1 VSNSPGRREVAH
13 RLFAAEF
20 DDADFSYSESDEERA
35 PNYVVTPTGARVN
48 RLFLVGVL
56 TEVEQVNEEML
67 RARIVDPTGA
77 FVVYAGQYQ
86 PDELAFLERV
96 EPPTFLAVT
105 GKART
110 FEPDDSDRVFTSVRP
125 ESINEVDAETR
136 DRWAVNAAERTLE
149 RIETMAA
156 ALESGLSGDDLRAAL
171 VDAGVEESFA
181 AGVPLALDH
190 YGTTP
195 DYLGALREVCLDVAR
210 LVADETEEARGLDV
224 APGEGDGDPSALADP
239 DLVIE
244 APATE
249 PAAGAESA
257 GAGEPEPDVEA
268 DPSETESGEPSSTD
282 AGADGTDV
290 SEPEAAERES
300 SEAEPV
306 EASSGSPGS
315 DAGAAPEPTS
325 ETTDVDAEPA
335 TDAGATVETTSEATT
350 APEASTETTPADD
363 GDDIGDFEPGEF
375 DDDAESPEESPE
387 DVLEEDERREIEE
400 EYGTDFSTASEV
412 EEPGEAGGSGSEA
425 EPAEGTAETES
436 EPETAAESEP
446 ETEPTPEPDA
456 TETEGSER
464 ERSAVDEETSGEAA
478 DEADVSTD
486 ETPDE
491 EAAANVEAAAEEEA
505 AADVEAEDEEAED
518 EETSDAEEHGTDEES
533 ASEAADADVSVEEAV
548 MAAMEDLDDGDGA
561 DRDALVARV
570 TDRTGASADE
580 VDDAIQDLLM
590 SGQCYEP
597 DDGLLKPI

>member
-224 APGEGDGDPSALADP
+224 APGEGGGDPSALAVP

-268 DPSETESGEPSSTD
+268 EPSETESAEPSSTD

-290 SEPEAAERES
+290 SEPEAAEPES
-300 SEAEPV
+300 PEAEPV

-325 ETTDVDAEPA
+325 ETSDVDAEPA

-363 GDDIGDFEPGEF
+363 GDDIGEFEPGEF

-425 EPAEGTAETES
+425 ESEPAEATAETES
-436 EPETAAESEP
+436 EPETAAKSETEAESDPKTAAESEP

-491 EAAANVEAAAEEEA
+491 EAAAA
-505 AADVEAEDEEAED
+505 EEAED

>member
-224 APGEGDGDPSALADP
+224 APGEGGGDPSALAVP

-268 DPSETESGEPSSTD
+268 EPSETESAEPSSTD

-290 SEPEAAERES
+290 SEPEAAEPES
-300 SEAEPV
+300 PEAEPV

-325 ETTDVDAEPA
+325 ETSDVDAEPA

-350 APEASTETTPADD
+350 APEASTETTPDDD
-363 GDDIGDFEPGEF
+363 GDDIGEFEPGEF
-375 DDDAESPEESPE
+375 DDDAASREESPE

-425 EPAEGTAETES
+425 EPEPAEATAETES
-436 EPETAAESEP
+436 EPETAAESETEAEAESDPKTAAESKP
-446 ETEPTPEPDA
+446 ETEPTPEPDS

-478 DEADVSTD
+478 DEGDVSTD

-491 EAAANVEAAAEEEA
+491 EAEGQ
-505 AADVEAEDEEAED
+505 
-518 EETSDAEEHGTDEES
+518 ETSDAEGPGTDEES
-533 ASEAADADVSVEEAV
+533 AGQAADADVSVEEAV

-580 VDDAIQDLLM
+580 VDDTIQDLLM